1 MHVDQ
6 QDQITSGSVTLDGG
20 NTLSFGFLPNDG
32 TGYAIPIGNV
42 TTTSVFVRVGSV
54 GYRTVNA
61 GLSEVVVLGSR
72 LEGSPTNNTDAGP
85 TPGTGT
91 GDGTSFAW
99 SNDIAL
105 FASAS
110 ASSSA
115 PDQGASKAIDGQLGG
130 YDGLGG
136 DYTQEWSSNGEGVG
150 ASLLLSWSRP
160 VEIYRVLAYDRPNAD
175 VSWTFRLFSHLA
187 FKHRLILFLVEGSN
201 HRGKHRIW

>member
-1 MHVDQ
+1 M
-6 QDQITSGSVTLDGG
+6 
-20 NTLSFGFLPNDG
+20 
-32 TGYAIPIGNV
+32 
-42 TTTSVFVRVGSV
+42 FVRVGSV
-54 GYRTVNA
+54 GYRTANA
-61 GLSEVVVLGSR
+61 GLSEVVVLGSV
-72 LEGSPTNNTDAGP
+72 LDGTTNDTTP
-85 TPGTGT
+85 TPGSE
-91 GDGTSFAW
+91 DGTSFAW

-136 DYTQEWSSNGEGVG
+136 DYMQEWSSNGEGVG

-175 VSWTFRLFSHLA
+175 VCPRVFS
-187 FKHRLILFLVEGSN
+187 
-201 HRGKHRIW
+201 

>member
-1 MHVDQ
+1 MFDIPSNPSFIVIL
-6 QDQITSGSVTLDGG
+6 QDQITSGSITLDDG
-20 NTLSFGFLPNDG
+20 NTLSFGFLPNNG
-32 TGYAIPIGNV
+32 SGYAIPIGNV

-61 GLSEVVVLGSR
+61 GLSEVVVLGSV
-72 LEGSPTNNTDAGP
+72 LDGSTNDTIPIPGP
-85 TPGTGT
+85 GS
-91 GDGTSFAW
+91 GTSFAW

-115 PDQGASKAIDGQLGG
+115 PDQGAAKAIDGQLGG
-130 YDGLGG
+130 YDGLAG

-160 VEIYRVLAYDRPNAD
+160 VEIYSVLAYDRPNAD
-175 VSWTFRLFSHLA
+175 VSHNASSMLEAS
-187 FKHRLILFLVEGSN
+187 
-201 HRGKHRIW
+201 